1 MMISQLLSKRML
13 SFLAR
18 FIFPTVITIALFLT
32 AFYLIIIPTIENN
45 NIDRKRE
52 MIRELTTS
60 AWNIFAKL
68 DNDVQKGALSRE
80 EAQRQAIDQIRNLHY
95 GREMKDYFWI
105 NDMHPRMV
113 IHPYRSDL
121 NGKDLSTYTDSE
133 GKRIFIEMVK
143 LVESKG
149 DGYVEY
155 MWQWKD
161 EEKRILPKISYVKG
175 FTPWGWIIGT
185 GIYIDDVK
193 VEVAAITS
201 NLIQISFFI
210 LLIITMLL
218 AFIDNQSYSAMK
230 KQQLAENALRESEEK
245 YRTLVESAAEGMFM
259 SLEGLFM
266 YANQTI
272 ADMLEYSKND
282 LLNMKTEEIFFG
294 LEESTENNHI
304 LDLLE
309 GRAVPE
315 RFETQL
321 KTKSGSLCDV
331 TLSATQISLGGK
343 PGFMAIVSD
352 ITNRKKAEDELGAS
366 EEKFRTMANNINVGF
381 FRMTTGSNPKFIEAN
396 PALVELLG
404 YDSRESLLAVPVTQF
419 YLNQEEYK
427 DLTPKASGSGL
438 RREVVKFRRKD
449 GSTFNASIWGVRS
462 NGEDGKAQYF
472 DGIMEDITDII
483 VREEES
489 KKLLSEMQ
497 TTLMF
502 FNQLLENLQ
511 LGKVIVCSDEL
522 PVQNAVRLMEEHA
535 TDVLLVRKESGSDC
549 GVVTNYDLRKAL
561 LSTALGSLHPVSEI
575 MSSKIISLPGQSSVF
590 EAWVL
595 MTHNNI
601 SHLFITNSSGEITGF
616 INSDD
621 LQSIQNYSP
630 SVLLRE
636 IQNSKIPEEIIKLSS
651 IQPFL
656 ITTLIES
663 GAKPQNI
670 NHLTTLISDSIRNKI
685 IGFAMDELGPP
696 PAAFTFLVFGSEGR
710 EEQTLRTDQDNAII
724 YEDVSP
730 ESEDSLRV
738 YFHSLGQKVCTWLN
752 EAGYLFCNGNNMAMN
767 PVYCQPLSVWKQYFS
782 KWVYSAS
789 GEDLLR
795 TKIFFDFRSVHG
807 DDCLEQALRDHL
819 NGIVS
824 DNPRFFQLLARDIL
838 TMSPPI
844 GRFGN
849 FIVES
854 SGLNRGSFD
863 IKSSMMPIVDFARIY
878 ALKNKIKVANTMMR
892 LDALKDL
899 KLLTDLNHQEM
910 VQAYGY
916 LMQIRLRIQAEA
928 ISKRSNNPDNFVC
941 PKKLTS
947 IEQQLLKEIFSQTK
961 NFQLR
966 LSYDFTGQLGGA

>member
-1 MMISQLLSKRML
+1 MISQLFSKRVL
-13 SFLAR
+13 FFLAR
-18 FIFPTVITIALFLT
+18 FIFPTAITIALFLT
-32 AFYLIIIPTIENN
+32 SFYLIIIPTIEKN

-68 DNDVQKGALSRE
+68 DRDVQKGTLSRE
-80 EAQRQAIDQIRNLHY
+80 QAQRQAIDQIRNLHY
-95 GREMKDYFWI
+95 GREMKDYFWV

-121 NGKDLSTYTDSE
+121 DGKDLSTYTDQE
-133 GKRIFIEMVK
+133 GKRIFVEMVK
-143 LVESKG
+143 LVESNG

-175 FTPWGWIIGT
+175 FAPWGWIIGT
-185 GIYIDDVK
+185 GIYTDDVK
-193 VEVAAITS
+193 AEIAAITN

-210 LLIITMLL
+210 LLIITLLL
-218 AFIDNQSYSAMK
+218 AFIDNQSYRALK

-259 SLEGLFM
+259 ALEGLFM

-272 ADMLEYSKND
+272 ADMLDYSKD
-282 LLNMKTEEIFFG
+282 ELLNMKAEEVFFG
-294 LEESTENNHI
+294 PDQSPDNQYI

-309 GRAVPE
+309 GRDIPE
-315 RFETQL
+315 RFETRL
-321 KTKSGSLCDV
+321 RTKSGSLCDV
-331 TLSATQISLGGK
+331 TLAATQISLGGK

-352 ITNRKKAEDELGAS
+352 ITNRKKAEEELGAS
-366 EEKFRTMANNINVGF
+366 EEKFRTMVNNLNVGF
-381 FRMTTGSNPKFIEAN
+381 FRMTTGNNPSFIEAN

-404 YDSRESLLAVPVTQF
+404 YDSRESLMAVPIKQF

-427 DLTPKASGSGL
+427 DLAPKAGESGL

-449 GSTFNASIWGVRS
+449 GSTFNASIWGVGI
-462 NGEDGKAQYF
+462 NDEGGKIRYF

-502 FNQLLENLQ
+502 FNQLLDNLHARE
-511 LGKVIVCSDEL
+511 VIHCSDEL
-522 PVQNAVRLMEEHA
+522 SIQNAAQIMEEHDI
-535 TDVLLVRKESGSDC
+535 DVLLVRKESGINC
-549 GVVTNYDLRKAL
+549 GVVTDHDLRKAL
-561 LSTALGSLHPVSEI
+561 LPAGPGALHPVSEI
-575 MSSKIISLPGQSSVF
+575 MSAKISTLPGRSTVF
-590 EAWVL
+590 EAWV
-595 MTHNNI
+595 MMAHNDI
-601 SHLFITNSSGEITGF
+601 SHLFITDSAGDITGV
-616 INSDD
+616 INSDE
-621 LQSIQNYSP
+621 LQSIQKYSP

-636 IQNSKIPEEIIKLSS
+636 IRNSATPDEIIKLSA

-663 GAKPQNI
+663 GAKPKNI
-670 NHLTTLISDSIRNKI
+670 NHLTTSISDTILKKFI
-685 IGFAMDELGPP
+685 EFAISELGPP
-696 PAAFTFLVFGSEGR
+696 PAAFAFIVFGSEGR

-724 YEDVSP
+724 YEDISP
-730 ESEDSLRV
+730 ERENSVRE
-738 YFHSLGQKVCTWLN
+738 YFLALGEKVCTWLN
-752 EAGYLFCNGNNMAMN
+752 NAGYSFCSGNNMAMN
-767 PVYCQPLSVWKQYFS
+767 PEYSQSLSVWKQYFG
-782 KWVYSAS
+782 KWIFSAS

-795 TKIFFDFRSVHG
+795 TKIFFDFRCAYG
-807 DDCLEQALRDHL
+807 DDILEHALREHL
-819 NGIVS
+819 NEIVS
-824 DNPRFFQLLARDIL
+824 ENSRFFQFLARDIL
-838 TMSPPI
+838 SMAPPI

-854 SGLNRGSFD
+854 SGVNRGSFD

-892 LDALKDL
+892 LDALRDL
-899 KLLTDLNHQEM
+899 KILTDLNHQEM
-910 VQAYGY
+910 VQAYSY

-928 ISKRSNNPDNFVC
+928 ISRQVKKPDNFVC